1 MAKRTKSAPSTKAP
15 AQTSLPFLAR
25 NPNQIAGGLW
35 LVVERSFCGAVAISR
50 QIYMPGVTFAV
61 QRRYVSDLELAN
73 WTPVPWSE
81 ETTLQSFLLGIKREA
96 VEHGAQAEAVHLL
109 NQLDPFNEKEM
120 SIMAEKL
127 TKKAAAPKTPAA
139 KKEPAAKKAP
149 AAKKEPVE
157 TGPDKRKIAVLKKP
171 HGAREGSKRAHL
183 LDTIYKSKTV
193 QDAVDAGVA
202 KNDVAWAAREGYIAV
217 A

>member
-1 MAKRTKSAPSTKAP
+1 MAKRTKPAPP
-15 AQTSLPFLAR
+15 AKTPPQTSLPFLTR

-61 QRRYVSDLELAN
+61 QRRYVSDFELAH

-127 TKKAAAPKTPAA
+127 TKKAAAPKKEAA

-149 AAKKEPVE
+149 AAKKEAVE

-171 HGAREGSKRAHL
+171 HGAREGSKRAEL